1 MDIKTHVV
9 KKTAGF
15 TRQQNITILKF
26 LIQINAK
33 VCESSDG
40 CRINLDTLDD
50 KQITDLKSKIDEIDV
65 PIDPKY
71 QM

>member
-1 MDIKTHVV
+1 MDTKTYVI

-15 TRQQNITILKF
+15 TREQNITILKF

-40 CRINLDTLDD
+40 CRVNLDTLDD
-50 KQITDLKSKIDEIDV
+50 KQITGLKSKIDVLDI

-71 QM
+71 QI